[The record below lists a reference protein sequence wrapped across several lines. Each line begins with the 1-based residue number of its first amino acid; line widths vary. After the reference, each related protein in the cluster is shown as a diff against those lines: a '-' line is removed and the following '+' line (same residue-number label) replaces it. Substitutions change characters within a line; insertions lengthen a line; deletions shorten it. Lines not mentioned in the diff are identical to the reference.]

1 MRPDIA
7 ISVSVS
13 DVKGVGH
20 SKYLS
25 VTLSSNFTWTE
36 HVSTKINELLGLL
49 RRIKSLL
56 PRSALFFSMTV
67 SFSRSLIMP
76 TLFGGGG
83 GERGNALLMNNL
95 QLLQNKA
102 AKTILDRPFYSS
114 ATDTLEAL
122 SWLTLMKRRSFHRC
136 LYYSITF
143 INIYVNEISAHSM
156 DLLTNKDV
164 LGYDTLATQR

>member
-20 SKYLS
+20 SKYLG

-49 RRIKSLL
+49 RRIKSLF
-56 PRSALFFSMTV
+56 PRSASILFYD
-67 SFSRSLIMP
+67 SLILP
-76 TLFGGGG
+76 VLDYADIFCGDK
-83 GERGNALLMNNL
+83 GNAVLMNNL

-122 SWLTLMKRRSFHRC
+122 GWLTLMKRRSFHRC
-136 LYYSITF
+136 LYYSFTF
-143 INIYVNEISAHSM
+143 INMLLRYQPTVWIY
-156 DLLTNKDV
+156 
-164 LGYDTLATQR
+164 

>member
-7 ISVSVS
+7 ISVSVL

-20 SKYLS
+20 SKYLG

-49 RRIKSLL
+49 RRIKSLF
-56 PRSALFFSMTV
+56 PRSASILFYD
-67 SFSRSLIMP
+67 SLILP
-76 TLFGGGG
+76 VLDYADIFCGDK
-83 GERGNALLMNNL
+83 GNAVLMNNL

-122 SWLTLMKRRSFHRC
+122 GWLTLMKRRSFHRC
-136 LYYSITF
+136 LYYSFTF
-143 INIYVNEISAHSM
+143 INMLMRYQPTVWIY
-156 DLLTNKDV
+156 
-164 LGYDTLATQR
+164 

>member
-20 SKYLS
+20 SKYLG

-49 RRIKSLL
+49 RGIKSLL

-76 TLFGGGG
+76 TLFGG
-83 GERGNALLMNNL
+83 EKGNAVLMNNL

-122 SWLTLMKRRSFHRC
+122 GWLTLMKRRSFHRC

-143 INIYVNEISAHSM
+143 INFVNEISAHSM